1 MLHMPGKPFLI
12 VIQDYGYV
20 CYPNS
25 GSEQSALVWHDVN
38 GADKYF
44 FVLQSTVNKCYI
56 SFVMFFVYKVNA
68 TITCPLRV

>member
-25 GSEQSALVWHDVN
+25 GSDQSALVWHDVN
-38 GADKYF
+38 GAD
-44 FVLQSTVNKCYI
+44 
-56 SFVMFFVYKVNA
+56 
-68 TITCPLRV
+68 